1 MQSGNCLKRTS
12 QVDLPRNN
20 DFTFRILLPTLPA
33 FSVVDVTSVA
43 MVIPA
48 FCPSESQEFEFVF
61 SID

>member
-20 DFTFRILLPTLPA
+20 EFTFRILLPTLPA
-33 FSVVDVTSVA
+33 FSVVGVTSA